1 MTRISRHSA
10 QIRNRKG
17 MAAVA
22 FLCLV
27 SFSAIAA
34 DAPAPPPSETPAA
47 PQSEAAKARAAILA
61 AKNNIDVGE
70 GWVRASGADKT
81 AAVFMTIS
89 SAKDQDKLIAIEA
102 PIADSAE
109 LRETVTENG
118 ASKTVSVET
127 LDIPG
132 GGTVNLRPGGRH
144 LVLSG
149 LKAPLAE
156 GEAFLITFRFDKAG
170 AQTLPVK
177 VLSTNAT
184 GLPPIGSTRQGDTT
198 AAVTER

>member
-1 MTRISRHSA
+1 MTEISRHPA

-17 MAAVA
+17 MAAVV

-27 SFSAIAA
+27 PFSAIAA
-34 DAPAPPPSETPAA
+34 DAPATPLSETPAA

-81 AAVFMTIS
+81 AAVYMTIS
-89 SAKDQDKLIAIEA
+89 SAKDQDKLIGIDA

-109 LRETVTENG
+109 LRDTVTENG
-118 ASKTVSVET
+118 ASKTVFVET

-132 GGTVNLRPGGRH
+132 GATVNLRPGGRH
-144 LVLSG
+144 LVLNG

-170 AQTLPVK
+170 FQTLPVK
-177 VLSTNAT
+177 VLSTSAN

-198 AAVTER
+198 AAVTQR

>member
-1 MTRISRHSA
+1 MTGISRHPA
-10 QIRNRKG
+10 QIRNRT
-17 MAAVA
+17 AAIA
-22 FLCLV
+22 FLCL
-27 SFSAIAA
+27 SLPLSAIAA
-34 DAPAPPPSETPAA
+34 DAPAPPPSETPAT

-89 SAKDQDKLIAIEA
+89 SAKDQDRLIAIEA

-109 LRETVTENG
+109 LRDTVTENG

-132 GGTVNLRPGGRH
+132 GATLNLRPGGRH
-144 LVLSG
+144 LVLNG

-170 AQTLPVK
+170 FQTLPVK
-177 VLSTNAT
+177 VLSTTAT

-198 AAVTER
+198 AAVTQR